1 MVFSDLFFLYV
12 FLPSFALLYLL
23 GTWIDKSAAKEG
35 RQSCRARNAV
45 LVAFSFIFYA
55 WGEPVYVFLMLASVV
70 INFFIGRSIDNLDKH
85 RKAMLALGVACNLCV
100 LGIFK
105 YAGFFAHQLQA
116 LGIPVS
122 TPDIS
127 LPIGISFYI
136 FQGLSY
142 VLDIYFR
149 KTVPTKD
156 AVAFFAFISFFP
168 QLIAGPIERSRD
180 LLPQFS
186 GKKEFD
192 YEETRRGLLQIAAG
206 LFKKMVIA
214 DRLAVFVDTVF
225 ADPASHQGL
234 PSVVAVL
241 FFTFQL
247 YLDFSAY
254 SQIAVGTAR
263 LFGFRLHDNFNRPY
277 LSATFKEFWKRWHIT
292 LNSWFMDYLYIPL
305 GGNRKGKVRTILN
318 VMTVFAVSGL
328 WHGASWN
335 FVIWGCINGLFLV
348 LSDKVFSLKP
358 EGRTARFLSGLLVFC
373 VWAVSL
379 VFFRSPSFGTAMA
392 MFGNL
397 GFSGADLLASCGLP
411 VPELVFSFI
420 LIAGLMLFEALTE
433 GRVGK
438 VETSFFDCGTVLRW
452 SVYLLFAL
460 SILYLGVY
468 GASENAF
475 IYFQF

>member
-1 MVFSDLFFLYV
+1 MLFNSLTFGIFLTITYV
-12 FLPSFALLYLL
+12 LYWTLFRKNVGYRNIFLLLASYFFYGWWNWKLLPLIAGISAVDYLSGMMIARRQEDSGTGKGVMIAALLVNLGVLCFFKYFNFFAESFASAFGLL
-23 GTWIDKSAAKEG
+23 SG
-35 RQSCRARNAV
+35 RGSGFEPLDIV
-45 LVAFSFIFYA
+45 L
-55 WGEPVYVFLMLASVV
+55 PV
-70 INFFIGRSIDNLDKH
+70 
-85 RKAMLALGVACNLCV
+85 
-100 LGIFK
+100 
-105 YAGFFAHQLQA
+105 
-116 LGIPVS
+116 
-122 TPDIS
+122 
-127 LPIGISFYI
+127 GISFYI

-438 VETSFFDCGTVLRW
+438 VETSFFNCGTVLRW

>member
-1 MVFSDLFFLYV
+1 MLFNSRTFGIFLTITYV
-12 FLPSFALLYLL
+12 LYWTFFRKDVGYRNIFLLLASYFFYGWWNWKLLPLIAGISVVDYLSGMMIARRQEDSGTGKGVMIAALLVNL
-23 GTWIDKSAAKEG
+23 G
-35 RQSCRARNAV
+35 V
-45 LVAFSFIFYA
+45 LCFFKYF
-55 WGEPVYVFLMLASVV
+55 
-70 INFFIGRSIDNLDKH
+70 NFFAESFVSAFGLLSGRGSGFEPLDI
-85 RKAMLALGVACNLCV
+85 V
-100 LGIFK
+100 L
-105 YAGFFAHQLQA
+105 
-116 LGIPVS
+116 PV
-122 TPDIS
+122 
-127 LPIGISFYI
+127 GISFYI

-149 KTVPTKD
+149 KTEPTKD

-305 GGNRKGKVRTILN
+305 GGNRKGRARTIFN

-348 LSDKVFSLKP
+348 LSDKVLGFKP
-358 EGRTARFLSGLLVFC
+358 EGRTARFLSGLFVFC

-379 VFFRSPSFGTAMA
+379 VFFRSPSFGSAMA

-397 GFSGADLLASCGLP
+397 GFSGADLLGSCGLP
-411 VPELVFSFI
+411 VPELAFSFI

-438 VETSFFDCGTVLRW
+438 VEASFFNCGTVLRW